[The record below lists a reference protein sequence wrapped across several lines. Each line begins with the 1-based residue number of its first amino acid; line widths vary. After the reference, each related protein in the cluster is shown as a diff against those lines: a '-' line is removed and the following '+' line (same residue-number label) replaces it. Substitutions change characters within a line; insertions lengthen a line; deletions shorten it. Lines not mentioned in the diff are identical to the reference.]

1 MTVHRDVA
9 HKDVAHKDV
18 AHKDVARRDV
28 AHRDLVL
35 KARVRLLSHNE
46 WVLDAPEGL
55 WVYRALFPVSPH
67 VYAYKLAHVLWTAAA
82 SPRVAHLP
90 EARRALLEE
99 ARAACAHIPAG
110 APAHQVR
117 MREYVAAALAELER
131 EQQEGRAGR

>member
-1 MTVHRDVA
+1 MTV
-9 HKDVAHKDV
+9 HKDVADKDV
-18 AHKDVARRDV
+18 TRTDAARGDA

-55 WVYRALFPVSPH
+55 WVYRALFPASPR
-67 VYAYKLAHVLWTAAA
+67 VYAYKLAHVLWTAAG

-99 ARAACAHIPAG
+99 ALAACAHIPAG

-117 MREYVAAALAELER
+117 MREYVAAALAGLER
-131 EQQEGRAGR
+131 QEGRAGR